1 MKILFFIFL
10 TVVPLVCK
18 SQTVLSFRTG
28 IGSYS
33 LDDIKSLQQSQLSS
47 FQVPAKIVSSFPAYS
62 VFGVSLE
69 TIQGNLLTGLRL
81 NFGSTGGRI
90 YYSDYSG
97 VAGSDQLLLYGD
109 VNSTIGYLSGL
120 ASSKFRVGFYINA
133 GVSVH
138 NTTFRSYLNVSNNPL
153 NYDNSEK
160 LKGSNFFLQPEI
172 GLQYRL
178 GSVVLGSSLG
188 YNFNVVKSELNGSQF
203 YTSTKADFSGFR
215 GNFSLGVVIDQDASK
230 EQAQRSEIYAGVGLG
245 LDYGGVGANLL
256 VYPHE
261 NLGVFAGVGYAIAG
275 TGINGGLKLRFNSK
289 NPARRF
295 FATAMYGYNT
305 AIYVT
310 NKSSLDRLF
319 YGPSVGFGMDRSLR
333 SGNSA
338 FSIQLIVPFRGDDQS
353 SYITSLKSMGVTF
366 DNFLLPVLFSV
377 GWKVKV

>member
-1 MKILFFIFL
+1 M
-10 TVVPLVCK
+10 VCN

-33 LDDIKSLQQSQLSS
+33 LDDIKSLQQAQLSS
-47 FQVPAKIVSSFPAYS
+47 LQVPAKIVSSFPAYG

-81 NFGSTGGRI
+81 SFGSTGGRI

-109 VNSTIGYLSGL
+109 VNGTIGYLSGL
-120 ASSKFRVGFYINA
+120 ASSKFRVGVYINA
-133 GVSVH
+133 GVSIH
-138 NTTFRSYLNVSNNPL
+138 NTTFRSYLNVNNSTL
-153 NYDNSEK
+153 NYDNAEK
-160 LKGSNFFLQPEI
+160 LKGTNFFLQPEI
-172 GLQYRL
+172 GLQYKL
-178 GSVVLGSSLG
+178 GSLVLGSSLG
-188 YNFNVVKSELNGSQF
+188 YSFNVLKSELNGLQF
-203 YTSTKADFSGFR
+203 YTTTKANFSGFR
-215 GNFSLGVVIDQDASK
+215 GNVSLGVIINQGAPK
-230 EQAQRSEIYAGVGLG
+230 EQARHPEIYAGLGLG

-256 VYPHE
+256 IYPIE
-261 NLGVFAGVGYAIAG
+261 NVGVFTGVGYAIAG

-289 NPARRF
+289 NPYRRF

-310 NKSSLDRLF
+310 NNSSLDRLF
-319 YGPSVGFGMDRSLR
+319 YGPSVGLGMDRRLR

-353 SYITSLKSMGVTF
+353 NYVSSLKSMGVTF
-366 DNFLLPVLFSV
+366 NNFLFPVLFSV
-377 GWKVKV
+377 GWKVKI